1 MVPGLSAEQFGWREA
16 KKVEGVGD
24 LIRQIIRIHR
34 REEKTIANSLEQL
47 IPMIC
52 LRTRAVVGTNRMPL
66 L

>member
-34 REEKTIANSLEQL
+34 REEKIIKIFGNTCSWIL
-47 IPMIC
+47 
-52 LRTRAVVGTNRMPL
+52 TV
-66 L
+66 